1 MQWAGTVSQ
10 SGRCDDFF
18 FRFFQPPGAVVLFP
32 LSLPAFHSFP
42 RLSYFTQDKSA
53 VTVETRSHCARAR
66 CAHTYGTKQSR
77 SQPSQ
82 PASMDPA
89 GPTRQ
94 LEQKTVWW
102 WLLQRTKT
110 SVDRHHHHH
119 HQQQQQQNPPQ
130 VMAGH
135 EWQDWFEREEFI
147 AQISDIRVQNLQG
160 RRIPSTGL
168 SHACTSTS

>member
-18 FRFFQPPGAVVLFP
+18 FSFLPTSRCCS
-32 LSLPAFHSFP
+32 SLPSISSSFSLFSTALLFYTGQECCDCRNP
-42 RLSYFTQDKSA
+42 QSL
-53 VTVETRSHCARAR
+53 CARTL
-66 CAHTYGTKQSR
+66 CTQSR